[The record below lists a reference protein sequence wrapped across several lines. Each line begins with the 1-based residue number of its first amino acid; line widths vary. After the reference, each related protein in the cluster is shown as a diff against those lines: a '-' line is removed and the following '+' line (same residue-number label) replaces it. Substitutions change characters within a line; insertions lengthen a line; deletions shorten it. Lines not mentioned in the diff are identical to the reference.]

1 MNGRMKI
8 LCIAI
13 GALICFTGC
22 ATSNGRHQISVGNE
36 PESQPV
42 RNVRVEAEGRPMRE
56 FPLIAPV
63 KQAAL
68 APRRGAPP
76 AHITV
81 HWNDPEGNR
90 HAQTVNIEDHET
102 FAGRMALE
110 ITRDNQLTLTRVPPD
125 MDGIS
130 ILPWNTPESWEGA
143 IGIPGM
149 NER

>member
-1 MNGRMKI
+1 MKKNWKMN
-8 LCIAI
+8 CIA
-13 GALICFTGC
+13 CFVLLGFAGC

-36 PESQPV
+36 HESLPV
-42 RNVRVEAEGRPMRE
+42 RNVRVEAEGRAMRE

-76 AHITV
+76 AYITV
-81 HWNDPEGNR
+81 HWDDPEGTR
-90 HAQTVNIEDHET
+90 HAQTVNIENHET
-102 FAGRMALE
+102 FAGRLALE
-110 ITRDNQLTLTRVPPD
+110 ITRENQLTLTRVPPD
-125 MDGIS
+125 MDGMS

-149 NER
+149 DER